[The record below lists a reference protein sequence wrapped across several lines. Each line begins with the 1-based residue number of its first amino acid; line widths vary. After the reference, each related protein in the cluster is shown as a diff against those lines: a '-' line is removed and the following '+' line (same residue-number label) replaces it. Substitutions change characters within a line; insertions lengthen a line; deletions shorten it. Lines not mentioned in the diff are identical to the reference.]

1 MTVSGPRRRS
11 TSHALA
17 ALLGIAIFLPLLAAA
32 APPQWR
38 VSWLG
43 GVVGLWALLA
53 AVLVSWRGKG

>member
-1 MTVSGPRRRS
+1 M
-11 TSHALA
+11 
-17 ALLGIAIFLPLLAAA
+17 AIKLIVFLPLLAAA